1 MRTTMHPHAPETS
14 AVAIHAQARID
25 ELGNHILFRALVF
38 TLSVA
43 GGYYLSR
50 FMYTVL
56 CLLPSWIDW
65 ARTEASPLA
74 DIARFLHSAFGN

>member
-1 MRTTMHPHAPETS
+1 METQTPETT

-25 ELGNHILFRALVF
+25 EIGRHILFRTFVF

-50 FMYTVL
+50 LLYTVL
-56 CLLPSWIDW
+56 CLLPLWIDW
-65 ARTEASPLA
+65 ALAEASPLI
-74 DIARFLHSAFGN
+74 DIVRTIHSAFGN